1 MLEMTLFIIA
11 AFMVGWSTRGIL
23 DRRIIES
30 QQTEEPEMMWFN
42 KQKSRW
48 ERVTEMHL
56 RVADR
61 AVVTIP
67 VKLVEE
73 RRE

>member
-11 AFMVGWSTRGIL
+11 AFMVGWISRGIL

>member
-1 MLEMTLFIIA
+1 MWEMTLFIIA
-11 AFMVGWSTRGIL
+11 AFLVGWNTRGIL